1 MINEVVFDA
10 SSGPN
15 ISGTWVNY
23 NTKDIFTVKDCFF
36 QDNQLLIQTTDG
48 RMLDYNFV
56 QDYVRLEK
64 STPDDIIRIKQE
76 FANTPNSNATN
87 IPKEVAQLIN
97 PDDQLVQQ
105 NVDAN
110 KYNEEY
116 LIPDDIGIGQ
126 SNNSSKTNIFKQDSK
141 ELTSGDK
148 RIQPSS
154 SIYNRIES
162 EDVLFIKRVLR
173 NIEMPDLQTT
183 VKWDN
188 IPSAKIDTLINLL
201 GVDVDNI
208 VEWIMKDISL
218 DDIKSSIKSSIKQY
232 ICGNKTSEPSVVP
245 TPKATSSKPNAV
257 KKVKRI
263 TNVTKN

>member
-64 STPDDIIRIKQE
+64 PTPDDIIKIKQE
-76 FANTPNSNATN
+76 FADTPKSNATD
-87 IPKEVAQLIN
+87 IPAEVAQLIN
-97 PDDQLVQQ
+97 PDDQPVQQ
-105 NVDAN
+105 NADTN

-116 LIPDDIGIGQ
+116 LIPDDMGIGQ
-126 SNNSSKTNIFKQDSK
+126 SNNPPKTNIFKQDAK

-148 RIQPSS
+148 RIQQPS
-154 SIYNRIES
+154 SIYNHIES

-218 DDIKSSIKSSIKQY
+218 DDIKNSIKSSIKQC
-232 ICGNKTSEPSVVP
+232 ICGSKASEPSVAP
-245 TPKATSSKPNAV
+245 APKATSSKPNAV

-263 TNVTKN
+263 TNVSKN

>member
-64 STPDDIIRIKQE
+64 PTPDDIIRIKQE
-76 FANTPNSNATN
+76 FANTPNSSATN

-97 PDDQLVQQ
+97 PVDQPVQQ

-116 LIPDDIGIGQ
+116 LIPDDMGIGQ
-126 SNNSSKTNIFKQDSK
+126 SNNSPKTNIFKQDSK
-141 ELTSGDK
+141 ELTSGDR

-218 DDIKSSIKSSIKQY
+218 DDIKSSIKTSIKQY
-232 ICGNKTSEPSVVP
+232 ICGGKDSESSVVP
-245 TPKATSSKPNAV
+245 VPKAASSKPSAV

-263 TNVTKN
+263 TNVSKN